1 MEKFDR
7 KKLEYAVQLIIEA
20 IGEDPEREGLRDTPR
35 RVAAM
40 YEEMFSAIDKD
51 VEDEL
56 NTVFHEHYDDVVIVK
71 DIPFYSMCEHHLV
84 PFFGHAHIA
93 YKPRNGKVT
102 GLSKLARLVDTAAK
116 RPQLQE
122 RMTYM
127 IVEAIMERLEAEGA
141 LVIIEAEHL
150 CMAMRGIKKPG
161 TKTVTV
167 AAKGVFATDNSRR
180 NELLAM
186 MR

>member
-7 KKLEYAVQLIIEA
+7 EKLEYAVQLIIEA

-84 PFFGHAHIA
+84 PFFGHVHIA
-93 YKPRNGKVT
+93 YKPKNGQVT
-102 GLSKLARLVDTAAK
+102 GLSKLARLVETTAK

-122 RMTYM
+122 RMTNM
-127 IVEAIMERLEAEGA
+127 IVDAIMEKLEAQG
-141 LVIIEAEHL
+141 VMVVIEAEHL

-161 TKTVTV
+161 TLTVTV
-167 AAKGVFATDNSRR
+167 ATKGIFSTDKEKRK
-180 NELLAM
+180 ELLALFK
-186 MR
+186 

>member
-1 MEKFDR
+1 MGNFDR
-7 KKLEYAVQLIIEA
+7 EKLEQAVRLIIEA
-20 IGEDPEREGLRDTPR
+20 IGEDPEREGLRETPR

-40 YEEMFSAIDKD
+40 YEEMFRA
-51 VEDEL
+51 VNQNAHDEL
-56 NTVFHEHYDDVVIVK
+56 NTVFHENYDDVVIVK

-84 PFFGHAHIA
+84 PFFGHAHVA

-102 GLSKLARLVDTAAK
+102 GLSKLARLVESAAK

-122 RMTYM
+122 RMTNM
-127 IVEAIMERLEAEGA
+127 IVEAIMERLEAQGA
-141 LVIIEAEHL
+141 LVMIEAEHL

-161 TKTVTV
+161 TRTVTV
-167 AAKGVFATDNSRR
+167 AAKGVFATDKGRR